1 MLLGPYSLR
10 FSSAQQTSDGLLSR
24 HGNGR
29 KPSPLFLQSLC
40 AWQGIKRAVVPQPL
54 LVPPLVP
61 PLATTLDNT
70 GQRWTDQRYVAKK
83 TLLLLT
89 PPLRA
94 LFSNLAPLHS
104 SRFLLIRLLI
114 RFIHPLIPASV
125 PHALATHNKE
135 TRLVQKARLFHQ
147 GSPSPA
153 TLVLV
158 MFLVG
163 PFFLSTTR
171 KESNDLGNDPG
182 TMKKES
188 GWLLAPPFGSAELGG
203 SG

>member
-1 MLLGPYSLR
+1 MLLGPCSLR
-10 FSSAQQTSDGLLSR
+10 FSSAQQTSDGLLSH

-83 TLLLLT
+83 TLLLLLT

-114 RFIHPLIPASV
+114 RFIHPLIPAISPPCVGHPQQRDASRSKDASLSPRLPFPRDTCFSYVSCGSV
-125 PHALATHNKE
+125 
-135 TRLVQKARLFHQ
+135 LFVYY
-147 GSPSPA
+147 PK
-153 TLVLV
+153 
-158 MFLVG
+158 
-163 PFFLSTTR
+163 R
-171 KESNDLGNDPG
+171 K
-182 TMKKES
+182 
-188 GWLLAPPFGSAELGG
+188 
-203 SG
+203 